1 MGPRRAELEH
11 SETFRRLRPM
21 TREAVR
27 AVMRPVKL
35 KRKDMVYGYEE
46 FGDALY
52 FIVEG
57 EVEIR
62 LPTRVYHYKRLA
74 KLGPGSFFGEDAFM
88 DPAPRSAAAVV
99 TRDAELLMLD
109 RQCLESLSERR
120 QREAWS
126 VLYEIGGSLARQ
138 LRWTQEELRR
148 LERW

>member
-1 MGPRRAELEH
+1 MATPCI
-11 SETFRRLRPM
+11 SS
-21 TREAVR
+21 
-27 AVMRPVKL
+27 
-35 KRKDMVYGYEE
+35 
-46 FGDALY
+46 
-52 FIVEG
+52 VEG

-99 TRDAELLMLD
+99 TRDAELLVLD

>member
-1 MGPRRAELEH
+1 MDTGTCGGGATTFDHGYHCFNMGRFFMPE
-11 SETFRRLRPM
+11 
-21 TREAVR
+21 
-27 AVMRPVKL
+27 
-35 KRKDMVYGYEE
+35 
-46 FGDALY
+46 
-52 FIVEG
+52 
-57 EVEIR
+57 EVERVHAFIHWMR
-62 LPTRVYHYKRLA
+62 L
-74 KLGPGSFFGEDAFM
+74 GEDAFM